1 LVDQLMPLLY
11 PVRRIFRSWKLF
23 IALLV
28 GISLASAFFAGIDVK
43 ANLTARQ
50 TLDSQ
55 LAGIITDMEFTA
67 QLNSTNLAQ
76 ALPDISKIDGV
87 THAEILSRT
96 YAPVAWINKT
106 TASVNQT
113 TINETTIV
121 PIGYFQFAGLPSSS
135 RVYDGWSN
143 KPAEELGENET
154 YILKGSW
161 SALGENI
168 GVGDE
173 IQTSL
178 TFYAPKLANSTTL
191 DLNLTVRGFAELSD
205 EAYSVASG
213 QTFYVVPFSP
223 TIPGQQFNY
232 KQDLLII
239 SYNNT
244 IQKLWNTMPETS
256 FDTNFL
262 VSLDRDRLINPWD
275 SQTSSNNLQR
285 VSDNIQNTI
294 LANFEG
300 HVNVQ
305 NNLQYALQTF
315 TYQFSSIYMSFILV
329 SLPVFFVAWYIGYT
343 VSDVSFNLRRR
354 EIGLLSTKG
363 LSSGQ
368 IQRMFFAEALLIGLA
383 GGVIGLFGG
392 LLLNQVFTGFD
403 LKTLLNPQLLNPY
416 TMVLTVAFG
425 VVLSF
430 LSVFF
435 SARKASRMSTVD
447 ALKEYTSVETDK
459 PYRKRLVWVAFILG
473 TYKIIVFILGINM
486 SSLINSASFLQYNF
500 IITLFLLV
508 FSALDNVLNYVGPL
522 LFFWGLTKLLIQN
535 SLTFQQITS
544 KASRLG
550 GDLGALAA
558 KNVRRSPARS
568 AAIAFLVALI
578 IGYSVQVG
586 GQLASE
592 QDFAVRQVQANVEA
606 NVAVSVVNATKAEL
620 ILNDIMGNVSGIQ
633 NATME
638 CTLIQYYAG
647 TQIKTI
653 DPDSWLSTAYYEKQW
668 FSGANF
674 EDAFNQLRT
683 NNQTIILERRVAQEL
698 KVGVG
703 DEIGIDF
710 PSGPRKLKI
719 VALFGPEAAE
729 SGIITPMYTVQTWSY
744 VPRNLFNMS
753 SPFSDA
759 YMAEAFNVEI
769 LLKLAQNVN
778 GTQVAES
785 IRNLD
790 LEVYGVESFDEQ
802 WALTQANPYGS
813 NSLQL
818 LDVQRLGVIF
828 AVLAASVGTAL
839 ISVVSMRER
848 SREATLMSVRGLSY
862 KQLVWMFLTENL
874 AVITFAVALGLIV
887 GFIIVYGNIAS
898 ANAAIS
904 ELVKRQFVFPSDA
917 LITVGSCVS
926 LIFASTILPIII
938 MSRQY
943 VTKLE
948 RMIRLR

>member
-1 LVDQLMPLLY
+1 
-11 PVRRIFRSWKLF
+11 
-23 IALLV
+23 
-28 GISLASAFFAGIDVK
+28 
-43 ANLTARQ
+43 
-50 TLDSQ
+50 
-55 LAGIITDMEFTA
+55 
-67 QLNSTNLAQ
+67 
-76 ALPDISKIDGV
+76 
-87 THAEILSRT
+87 
-96 YAPVAWINKT
+96 
-106 TASVNQT
+106 
-113 TINETTIV
+113 
-121 PIGYFQFAGLPSSS
+121 
-135 RVYDGWSN
+135 
-143 KPAEELGENET
+143 
-154 YILKGSW
+154 
-161 SALGENI
+161 
-168 GVGDE
+168 
-173 IQTSL
+173 
-178 TFYAPKLANSTTL
+178 
-191 DLNLTVRGFAELSD
+191 
-205 EAYSVASG
+205 
-213 QTFYVVPFSP
+213 
-223 TIPGQQFNY
+223 
-232 KQDLLII
+232 
-239 SYNNT
+239 
-244 IQKLWNTMPETS
+244 
-256 FDTNFL
+256 
-262 VSLDRDRLINPWD
+262 
-275 SQTSSNNLQR
+275 
-285 VSDNIQNTI
+285 
-294 LANFEG
+294 
-300 HVNVQ
+300 
-305 NNLQYALQTF
+305 
-315 TYQFSSIYMSFILV
+315 
-329 SLPVFFVAWYIGYT
+329 VFFVAWYIGYT

-447 ALKEYTSVETDK
+447 ALKEYTTVETDK

-486 SSLINSASFLQYNF
+486 LSLINSASFLQYNF

-508 FSALDNVLNYVGPL
+508 FSALDNVLNYIGPL

-535 SLTFQQITS
+535 SLKFQQITS

-606 NVAVSVVNATKAEL
+606 DVAVTIVNATKAGL

-653 DPDSWLSTAYYEKQW
+653 DPDSWLATAYYEKQW
-668 FSGANF
+668 FSGATF
-674 EDAFNQLRT
+674 EEAFNQLRT

-729 SGIITPMYTVQTWSY
+729 SGLITPMYTVQTWSY

-769 LLKLAQNVN
+769 LLKLDQNVN
-778 GTQVAES
+778 GTHVAES
-785 IRNLD
+785 IRNLG

-904 ELVKRQFVFPSDA
+904 ELVKRRFVFPSDA

-938 MSRQY
+938 ISRQY

>member
-1 LVDQLMPLLY
+1 MPLLY
-11 PVRRIFRSWKLF
+11 PIRRIIRSWKLF

-55 LAGIITDMEFTA
+55 LAGIITDMEFMA

-96 YAPVAWINKT
+96 YDPVAWINQT
-106 TASVNQT
+106 TVIVNQT
-113 TINETTIV
+113 AINETTIV
-121 PIGYFQFAGLPSSS
+121 PIGYFQFVGLPSSS
-135 RVYDGWSN
+135 RVYEGWTN
-143 KPAEELGENET
+143 KPTQELGENET
-154 YILKGSW
+154 YILKGAY
-161 SALGENI
+161 SAFGENI
-168 GVGDE
+168 KVGDE
-173 IQTSL
+173 IQTGL

-223 TIPGQQFNY
+223 TIPGQQFNN

-244 IQKLWNTMPETS
+244 IQKLWDTMPETS
-256 FDTNFL
+256 FDTTFL

-275 SQTSSNNLQR
+275 SQTSANNLQR

-300 HVNVQ
+300 HINVQ
-305 NNLQYALQTF
+305 NNLQNALQSF

-368 IQRMFFAEALLIGLA
+368 IQRMFFAEALLIGLV

-416 TMVLTVAFG
+416 TMVLTIAFG

-447 ALKEYTSVETDK
+447 ALKEYTTVETDK

-486 SSLINSASFLQYNF
+486 LSLINSASFLQYNF
-500 IITLFLLV
+500 IITLFLGI
-508 FSALDNVLNYVGPL
+508 FIALDNVLNYIGPL

-535 SLTFQQITS
+535 SLKFQQITS
-544 KASRLG
+544 KASRLA

-606 NVAVSVVNATKAEL
+606 DVAVSVVNATKAEL

-638 CTLIQYYAG
+638 CTLVQYFAG

-653 DPDSWLSTAYYEKQW
+653 DPDSWLATAYYEKQW
-668 FSGANF
+668 FGGANL

-729 SGIITPMYTVQTWSY
+729 SGLITPMYTIQTWSY

-759 YMAEAFNVEI
+759 YIAEAFNVEI
-769 LLKLAQNVN
+769 LLKLDQNVN
-778 GTQVAES
+778 GTQVAEA
-785 IRNLD
+785 IRNLG
-790 LEVYGVESFDEQ
+790 LEIYGVESFDEQ
-802 WALTQANPYGS
+802 WALTQANPYGANPYGGS
-813 NSLQL
+813 NLQL

-848 SREATLMSVRGLSY
+848 SREATIMSVRGLSY
-862 KQLVWMFLTENL
+862 RQLVWMFLAENL

-904 ELVKRQFVFPSDA
+904 QLVKRRFVFPSDA

-926 LIFASTILPIII
+926 LIFASTILPIIV

>member
-1 LVDQLMPLLY
+1 
-11 PVRRIFRSWKLF
+11 
-23 IALLV
+23 
-28 GISLASAFFAGIDVK
+28 
-43 ANLTARQ
+43 
-50 TLDSQ
+50 
-55 LAGIITDMEFTA
+55 
-67 QLNSTNLAQ
+67 
-76 ALPDISKIDGV
+76 
-87 THAEILSRT
+87 
-96 YAPVAWINKT
+96 
-106 TASVNQT
+106 
-113 TINETTIV
+113 
-121 PIGYFQFAGLPSSS
+121 
-135 RVYDGWSN
+135 
-143 KPAEELGENET
+143 
-154 YILKGSW
+154 
-161 SALGENI
+161 
-168 GVGDE
+168 
-173 IQTSL
+173 
-178 TFYAPKLANSTTL
+178 
-191 DLNLTVRGFAELSD
+191 
-205 EAYSVASG
+205 
-213 QTFYVVPFSP
+213 
-223 TIPGQQFNY
+223 
-232 KQDLLII
+232 
-239 SYNNT
+239 
-244 IQKLWNTMPETS
+244 
-256 FDTNFL
+256 
-262 VSLDRDRLINPWD
+262 
-275 SQTSSNNLQR
+275 
-285 VSDNIQNTI
+285 
-294 LANFEG
+294 
-300 HVNVQ
+300 
-305 NNLQYALQTF
+305 
-315 TYQFSSIYMSFILV
+315 MSFILV

-447 ALKEYTSVETDK
+447 ALKEYTTVETDK

-486 SSLINSASFLQYNF
+486 LSLINSASFLQYNF

-508 FSALDNVLNYVGPL
+508 FSALDNVLNYIGPL

-535 SLTFQQITS
+535 SLKFQQITS

-606 NVAVSVVNATKAEL
+606 DVAVTIVNATKAGL

-653 DPDSWLSTAYYEKQW
+653 DPDSWLATAYYEKQW
-668 FSGANF
+668 FSGATF
-674 EDAFNQLRT
+674 EEAFNQLRT

-729 SGIITPMYTVQTWSY
+729 SGLITPMYTVQTWSY

-769 LLKLAQNVN
+769 LLKLDQNVN
-778 GTQVAES
+778 GTHVAES
-785 IRNLD
+785 IRNLG

-904 ELVKRQFVFPSDA
+904 ELVKRRFVFPSDA

-938 MSRQY
+938 ISRQY